1 MRTLTDYHN
10 KHVLISGQG
19 ATEEIGRMYV
29 FELIEKERL
38 NYYSLYTHNRI
49 GFKNMTTIEK
59 VCAAFP
65 ELDMV
70 NHMNRVKLVS
80 EGKSKLF

>member
-29 FELIEKERL
+29 FKSIEFNRL
-38 NYYSLYTHNRI
+38 YSLLII
-49 GFKNMTTIEK
+49 GLVLK
-59 VCAAFP
+59 V
-65 ELDMV
+65 
-70 NHMNRVKLVS
+70 
-80 EGKSKLF
+80 

>member
-29 FELIEKERL
+29 YLNTLKEMTFFFVYTIGLVLKILQRL
-38 NYYSLYTHNRI
+38 KKFVQHFRN
-49 GFKNMTTIEK
+49 
-59 VCAAFP
+59 
-65 ELDMV
+65 
-70 NHMNRVKLVS
+70 
-80 EGKSKLF
+80 